1 MIHHQIPWQKYPYIT
16 ILSQYTTTGMH
27 NYEEIYVNFAVP
39 LAFFLS
45 IMCLLT
51 CGDADKQVG

>member
-39 LAFFLS
+39 LAFFYPLCVYWPVETQTS
-45 IMCLLT
+45 R
-51 CGDADKQVG
+51 